1 MRGMASGGLSL
12 EDLSD
17 DARQQR
23 GLAKDELALLIKGV
37 GQYGK
42 HAAGKNAGFQ
52 KDDVMVKV
60 EGLSGRLTESEFIG
74 RLLQKHRA
82 GEKIKV
88 TVLRGP
94 QRVELSLP
102 MQ

>member
-1 MRGMASGGLSL
+1 
-12 EDLSD
+12 
-17 DARQQR
+17 
-23 GLAKDELALLIKGV
+23 
-37 GQYGK
+37 
-42 HAAGKNAGFQ
+42 
-52 KDDVMVKV
+52 MVKV
-60 EGLSGRLTESEFIG
+60 EGLSSRLTESEFIG